1 MARLPQQPVHQY
13 MSMSVQSALVM
24 LSSLTCYTCSQRVQ
38 KSLVLSGRRS
48 QMCDACLQMPS
59 TPGQELTDKQLAQ
72 LLQKD
77 PGEVAQQLLFLKGA
91 LLPAADLGLII
102 EWQPQ
107 LLLLEHDAALD
118 THLASLQQAFFSQ
131 QEDPQ
136 QAQAAFLSRHPVFLY
151 AEEVSKALRALHWR
165 LKVNVEAGDS
175 MRGKIA
181 DNPDLLVWGLRQQHL
196 MPVSNMTYGN
206 STTDWW
212 TNLE

>member
-1 MARLPQQPVHQY
+1 MLLH
-13 MSMSVQSALVM
+13 SALLM
-24 LSSLTCYTCSQRVQ
+24 LSSPTCCTCSCPWVPT
-38 KSLVLSGRRS
+38 SLTLSGP
-48 QMCDACLQMPS
+48 CLQVYQVCPQMPS
-59 TPGQELTDKQLAQ
+59 TPGQELTDKQLAK

-77 PGEVAQQLLFLKGA
+77 PGEIAQQLLFLKGA

-107 LLLLEHDAALD
+107 LLLLERNAALD
-118 THLASLQQAFFSQ
+118 AHLASLQQTFFSQ

-165 LKVNVEAGDS
+165 LKVDVEAGDS
-175 MRGKIA
+175 MTGKIA
-181 DNPDLLVWGLRQQHL
+181 DNPELLVWGLRQHHL

-206 STTDWW
+206 SPADWW
-212 TNLE
+212 TTLE

>member
-1 MARLPQQPVHQY
+1 MAL
-13 MSMSVQSALVM
+13 A
-24 LSSLTCYTCSQRVQ
+24 SQ
-38 KSLVLSGRRS
+38 L
-48 QMCDACLQMPS
+48 CHAYLQMPS
-59 TPGQELTDKQLAQ
+59 TPGQELTDKQLAK

-77 PGEVAQQLLFLKGA
+77 PGEVAQQLLFLKGT

-107 LLLLEHDAALD
+107 LLLLEHDTALD
-118 THLASLQQAFFSQ
+118 THLASLQQTFFSQ

-165 LKVNVEAGDS
+165 LKVDVEAGDS

-181 DNPDLLVWGLRQQHL
+181 DNPDLLVWGLRQHHL
-196 MPVSNMTYGN
+196 MPVSNMTHGN
-206 STTDWW
+206 SPVDWW